1 MGMVL
6 SQTKFYLF
14 LRDIGH
20 CIVGINL
27 PHGPIIVFSQS
38 NSIIYALFGEYCI
51 LCMFDMVI
59 WFQNEKGPIIVIS
72 QSKSVMLLYWP
83 FLENIVSCAY
93 RIWYGDLIAK
103 WDRPTIVINQSK
115 KIVFLHWP
123 LLQNIVSCPYAKDKF
138 HTELVNIGIFWVLV
152 HTS

>member
-14 LRDIGH
+14 LWDIGH

-59 WFQNEKGPIIVIS
+59 WFLNEKV
-72 QSKSVMLLYWP
+72 QSLWLANQKSIMFLYWP

-93 RIWYGDLIAK
+93 RIWYGDLIAE
-103 WDRPTIVINQSK
+103 WDGPTIVISLSK
-115 KIVFLHWP
+115 EIVFLHWP
-123 LLQNIVSCPYAKDKF
+123 LLENIVSCHYAKDKF
-138 HTELVNIGIFWVLV
+138 HSELVKIGILWVLV
-152 HTS
+152 DTS